1 MTVTTAKTSAA
12 AAVAALLLLTG
23 CGTTDAAGDRVA
35 PAAESTS
42 VSGGNPN
49 EHLGHRDLQ
58 VATVAVNPNEH
69 LAHRGQ

>member
-1 MTVTTAKTSAA
+1 MTSTTAKAAA
-12 AAVAALLLLTG
+12 AAVVAAVLLLTG

-35 PAAESTS
+35 PGAQSTS

-49 EHLGHRDLQ
+49 EHLGHRD
-58 VATVAVNPNEH
+58 VEGATVAGNPNEH